1 MAMTTENQ
9 PLLVQSSTQQWR
21 KPVIVTLLLAGVW
34 WVITQG
40 SPASWLI
47 GLPVVAAA
55 TWASRR
61 LGRSSKLSISAL
73 GMVRFMPFFLR
84 ESLRGGA
91 DVALRTLAPRMR
103 IQTGFIRYRTH
114 LDNPASLTF
123 FANCVSLLPGTLAAD
138 LQDDWLEVH
147 VLNTRSDHQA
157 ELSRLESAVARVF
170 VANGGS
176 R

>member
-9 PLLVQSSTQQWR
+9 PLLGQTITQQRR
-21 KPVIVTLLLAGVW
+21 KLVILTLLLAGVW
-34 WVITQG
+34 WVMTQG
-40 SPASWLI
+40 SAASWLI
-47 GLPVVAAA
+47 GLPAVAAA

-61 LGRSSKLSISAL
+61 FGRSSKLSVSAL
-73 GMVRFMPFFLR
+73 GMLRFMPFFLW
-84 ESLRGGA
+84 ESLRGGV

-147 VLNTRSDHQA
+147 VLNTRSDHLT

>member
-1 MAMTTENQ
+1 MSVTAM
-9 PLLVQSSTQQWR
+9 
-21 KPVIVTLLLAGVW
+21 LAVVW
-34 WVITQG
+34 WVIAEG
-40 SPASWLI
+40 ALASWLI
-47 GLPVVAAA
+47 GLPAVAAA

-73 GMVRFMPFFLR
+73 GMVRFIPFFLW
-84 ESLRGGA
+84 ESLRGGT

-114 LDNPASLTF
+114 LNNPASLTF

-157 ELSRLESAVARVF
+157 ELAKLESAVARLF
-170 VANGGS
+170 VDNGGS
-176 R
+176 I

>member
-1 MAMTTENQ
+1 MTPESQ

-21 KPVIVTLLLAGVW
+21 KTVIVTLLLAGIW
-34 WVITQG
+34 WVISQG
-40 SPASWLI
+40 SAASWLI
-47 GLPVVAAA
+47 GLPVVIAAV
-55 TWASRR
+55 WASRC
-61 LGRSSKLSISAL
+61 LGRAYKLSISAL
-73 GMVRFMPFFLR
+73 GMLRFMPFFLW
-84 ESLRGGA
+84 ESLRGGV

-147 VLNTRSDHQA
+147 VLNTRSDHKT

-170 VANGGS
+170 VTNGGS

>member
-1 MAMTTENQ
+1 MTTESQ
-9 PLLVQSSTQQWR
+9 PLLVQSGTQRWI

-34 WVITQG
+34 WLITQG

-47 GLPVVAAA
+47 GLPAVAAA

-73 GMVRFMPFFLR
+73 GMVRFLPFFLW
-84 ESLRGGA
+84 ESLRGGT
-91 DVALRTLAPRMR
+91 DVALRTLAPCMR

-114 LDNPASLTF
+114 MNNPASLTF

-157 ELSRLESAVARVF
+157 ELKRLECAVARVF
-170 VANGGS
+170 VVNGDS